1 MVSWPFIL
9 LSSLPIR
16 KPKNSA
22 RGRVMAAAVR
32 MPAKPVISQL
42 IVSSR
47 PICAAIAP
55 MVMAKLMPM
64 PAMIGMISAST
75 MKALRFRRSSSWLHT

>member
-1 MVSWPFIL
+1 
-9 LSSLPIR
+9 
-16 KPKNSA
+16 
-22 RGRVMAAAVR
+22 MAAAVS
-32 MPAKPVISQL
+32 MPATPLMPQL

-75 MKALRFRRSSSWLHT
+75 MKALRFRRSSSWLAT